1 MNIEHMRAFLEVTAT
16 GSFQHA
22 ADKLHV
28 TQSTVSARIKALED
42 RLNRQLFVRRKNG
55 AELTAGGFHFHRHA
69 LTAVRSWDRA
79 RQEIALPEDLKAIV
93 NLGIQLNHWDRVAA
107 PWLHWMQLNAADIA
121 THIFSD
127 YSEPLMQKLR
137 DGLLDL
143 AILYDPQQRPTLT
156 IERFLTENL
165 ILVSTSP
172 RAAQPDHVTE
182 YVFVDWGDSFK
193 AQHSLAYPDAPS
205 SKLSVGLGSVGL
217 SHILQYGGSGYFIE
231 ETVKPLIAAG
241 RLHRVSDA
249 PVFQR
254 PTYLVYQDSPT
265 DHDLLETAIIGL
277 KSILPEA
284 PKANP

>member
-1 MNIEHMRAFLEVTAT
+1 MNIEHMRAFLEVTTT

-28 TQSTVSARIKALED
+28 TQSTISARIKALED
-42 RLNRQLFVRRKNG
+42 RLNRQLFVRRRNG

-79 RQEIALPEDLKAIV
+79 RQEIALPEELKAIV
-93 NLGIQLNHWDRVAA
+93 NLGVQLNHWDRVAA
-107 PWLHWMQLNAADIA
+107 PWLHWMQMNAADIA
-121 THIFSD
+121 THILSE
-127 YSEPLMQKLR
+127 YSEPLMNKLR

-143 AILYDPQQRPTLT
+143 AILYDPQQRPALT
-156 IERFLTENL
+156 IEHFLTEHL
-165 ILVSTSP
+165 VLVSTSP
-172 RAAQPDHVTE
+172 RVVTPDHVKG

-217 SHILQYGGSGYFIE
+217 GHILQYGGSGYFIE
-231 ETVKPLIAAG
+231 ETIKPLIGAG
-241 RLHRVSDA
+241 QLHRVENA

-265 DHDLLETAIIGL
+265 DRDLLETAIAGL
-277 KSILPEA
+277 KSILPETV
-284 PKANP
+284 KG